1 MSKQNRHSKPI
12 DKLTGIQVSDEFQRF
27 DQRDEIYCRSE
38 WDEEIQSDQATAF
51 FEGYFMPAARARR
64 SDGFSQR
71 DYALRN
77 ASWHV
82 TNVLRDLRRQKDGR
96 KEGFFDHFTAHEE
109 GWSEPY
115 AFESVEEAT
124 ANIRRVAKLAG
135 ADLIGICAYDE
146 RWMYNTLFCDNSK
159 DSKPLDLPE
168 GLDNVILIGE
178 AMDIALTGTVPS
190 ALSGSAT
197 GLGYSFDAVTLLTL
211 AQYIRNLGYRAYATM
226 NDTALTI
233 PLALQAGLGEV
244 GRHSLLITPEYG
256 PRLRLGKIFTDVPL
270 LHDKPRSYGIKQ
282 FCDVCE
288 RCASACPP
296 KAIPFAKPSEK
307 TYNRSNIIGLNKWTT
322 DAEKCFSFW
331 ANQNT
336 DCSICIRVCPDNR
349 DFSRWYHRLWFKL
362 ASSPLRRFALWLD
375 DRLMDRRRQ
384 NSRAWWNG

>member
-1 MSKQNRHSKPI
+1 
-12 DKLTGIQVSDEFQRF
+12 L
-27 DQRDEIYCRSE
+27 
-38 WDEEIQSDQATAF
+38 
-51 FEGYFMPAARARR
+51 
-64 SDGFSQR
+64 
-71 DYALRN
+71 
-77 ASWHV
+77 
-82 TNVLRDLRRQKDGR
+82 
-96 KEGFFDHFTAHEE
+96 
-109 GWSEPY
+109 
-115 AFESVEEAT
+115 
-124 ANIRRVAKLAG
+124 
-135 ADLIGICAYDE
+135 
-146 RWMYNTLFCDNSK
+146 
-159 DSKPLDLPE
+159 
-168 GLDNVILIGE
+168 
-178 AMDIALTGTVPS
+178 
-190 ALSGSAT
+190 
-197 GLGYSFDAVTLLTL
+197 TLLTL

-307 TYNRSNIIGLNKWTT
+307 TYNRSNIIGINKWTT

-336 DCSICIRVCPDNR
+336 DCSICIRVCPYNR